1 MSAPPHGSA
10 AEEAGKLFAAIEEWA
25 RSRSGGLLDTEH
37 LATGAAECTVCPLCQ
52 SITALRQVKPDTV
65 EHLLDAAGSVVAA
78 LRSTLLGRSAD
89 SAPSTG
95 RSPVEHIDVRE
106 D

>member
-1 MSAPPHGSA
+1 MTAPPHGTA
-10 AEEAGKLFAAIEEWA
+10 AEEAGKLFAAIEDWA
-25 RSRSGGLLDTEH
+25 RSHSGGLVDGEH

-52 SITALRQVKPDTV
+52 SIAALRQVKPDTV
-65 EHLLDAAGSVVAA
+65 EHLLDAAASVVAA
-78 LRSTLLGRSAD
+78 LRSTLTGRAAD
-89 SAPSTG
+89 GAAPPG